1 MKNRRLLLLTALLAA
16 IVGLSLYLT
25 PETRVERYV
34 AAHRETLQADMDAYF
49 LRGEP
54 LRYDAPLE
62 TVNPWPGEHP
72 MVEYVLPALR
82 PGYYGFYYS
91 LDDVPLA
98 FQNVPVPL
106 EETTD
111 GWTWR
116 AEGDNHG
123 LTRRLSPHWYYFE
136 AHF

>member
-1 MKNRRLLLLTALLAA
+1 
-16 IVGLSLYLT
+16 
-25 PETRVERYV
+25 
-34 AAHRETLQADMDAYF
+34 
-49 LRGEP
+49 
-54 LRYDAPLE
+54 
-62 TVNPWPGEHP
+62 

>member
-1 MKNRRLLLLTALLAA
+1 MTDRDFDRLLYQSADQLPPRSVEQAAPAPWRRAMALICWGMALT
-16 IVGLSLYLT
+16 T
-25 PETRVERYV
+25 YV
-34 AAHRETLQADMDAYF
+34 FHYGIL
-49 LRGEP
+49 
-54 LRYDAPLE
+54 
-62 TVNPWPGEHP
+62 
-72 MVEYVLPALR
+72 EYVLPALR

-106 EETTD
+106 EETAD